1 MHRATLWVRKNCAQI
16 DRDAAIKALRRDV
29 ENVAAREN
37 GDAGVVDEAIEPTV
51 DGVNPFNE
59 RIELVHCADILD
71 NEIGVSDFFTQL
83 RQRRALAQ
91 IVQHERE
98 PFGG

>member
-1 MHRATLWVRKNCAQI
+1 M
-16 DRDAAIKALRRDV
+16 
-29 ENVAAREN
+29 
-37 GDAGVVDEAIEPTV
+37 

-59 RIELVHCADILD
+59 RIELVHRADILD
-71 NEIGVSDFFTQL
+71 NEIGISDLFAQL